1 MGDRPG
7 LSEENFG
14 LRVCLA
20 YSRSTG
26 ASRSTLKRGSVPK
39 CPLR

>member
-7 LSEENFG
+7 LSEEHFG
-14 LRVCLA
+14 RRVRSA
-20 YSRSTG
+20 NNRSTG
-26 ASRSTLKRGSVPK
+26 AGRSTLKGGSVPK

>member
-14 LRVCLA
+14 RRVRSA
-20 YSRSTG
+20 YNRSTG
-26 ASRSTLKRGSVPK
+26 ASRNTLKRGSVPK